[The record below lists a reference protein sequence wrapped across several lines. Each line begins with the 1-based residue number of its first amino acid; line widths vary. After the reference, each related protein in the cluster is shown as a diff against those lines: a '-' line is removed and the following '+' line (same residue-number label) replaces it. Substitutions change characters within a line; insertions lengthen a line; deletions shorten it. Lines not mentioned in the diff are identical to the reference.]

1 MERTRT
7 DSITEE
13 MSVLDIIS
21 AYPETEMIF
30 KSYDEQVGECI
41 CCQML
46 FATVRQVTEKYNLD
60 LTELLVKLN
69 ATSEL

>member
-1 MERTRT
+1 MEKARTE
-7 DSITEE
+7 SITEE

-21 AYPETEMIF
+21 THPETEMIF
-30 KSYDEQVGECI
+30 RSYDERVGECI

-46 FATVRQVTEKYNLD
+46 FATVRQVTEKYNLR
-60 LTELLVKLN
+60 LTELLEKLN